1 MLTLSVCF
9 SLARRNRMS
18 IPMHLAYQRCG
29 PYSPLS
35 DLRPSEIRYS
45 QDSISHKFRDGN
57 FLTSTF
63 AQLISGKLK
72 VTSLP
77 NIEYIGKDG
86 NFYVTSGNRR
96 LFLYKH
102 LEKAGFLSTIIASK
116 SSSSEIPN
124 FTTECNGQ
132 HVVCRAPNVEDQ
144 IKKIVEQWKKGEDV
158 TIWEAAPEPPSTR
171 NFASNGWSDSDSDD

>member
-1 MLTLSVCF
+1 MDGNLYDYSIRVSMLTLSVCS
-9 SLARRNRMS
+9 SLARRNIMS
-18 IPMHLAYQRCG
+18 IPMHLAYQGCG

-35 DLRPSEIRYS
+35 DLRPTEIRYS

-72 VTSLP
+72 VESLLK
-77 NIEYIGKDG
+77 IEYIGKDG

-102 LEKAGFLSTIIASK
+102 LQDAGFLSTITASK

-124 FTTECNGQ
+124 FTTTCNGQ
-132 HVVCRAPNVEDQ
+132 RIECRASNVEDQ
-144 IKKIVEQWKKGEDV
+144 IKKI
-158 TIWEAAPEPPSTR
+158 I
-171 NFASNGWSDSDSDD
+171 